1 MKKTSIIILMLPIL
15 FLSCDSNIS
24 YKREIKKEYY
34 DAIKD
39 YVMDKEGYNQFLLIP
54 ANKFYTLRDDIHG
67 YLIGPLYPILLDIFE
82 TNVYKLVS
90 FSSNKTVYFTTDFKE
105 LFEDEYYN
113 YEIIKDSVL
122 DYSLNGEDHYDRNPL
137 VNFLKRSRLL
147 YLKENMIINHQPD
160 TLFLPKTIIDDKN
173 EFINTDFTEIPDL

>member
-113 YEIIKDSVL
+113 YE
-122 DYSLNGEDHYDRNPL
+122 
-137 VNFLKRSRLL
+137 RLL